1 MARTTRTVEDILP
14 LSPLQSGL
22 LFHSVFDEATPDIYT
37 VQSTFHLAGP
47 LDAGRARQAA
57 EALLRRHASLRVAF
71 RQRKD
76 GEWAQLVAARYK
88 LPWTEVDLS
97 HLPAEEA
104 DTEARRVTL
113 TDRETRFDIGRPPLI
128 RFTLIRTD
136 ELSHRLVFTIH
147 HTVLDGWSLPTLLK
161 EFHRLY
167 VSGGDARHLPSVA
180 PYRDYLTWLS
190 RQDADAAR
198 ASWDGML
205 ADLAAPTLVAGTGE
219 HTPQDPGR
227 HEFALTE
234 ERTAAL
240 TARARA
246 AGVTVNTVVQAAW
259 SLVLAGLTGTDDVV
273 FGVTV
278 NGRPAELPGIESMV
292 GLFINTLP
300 LRIRLRP
307 EESAGE
313 LLSRVHHAQ
322 AELINHQYVGLS
334 EIQHRT
340 GLGPLFDTSVVFE
353 NFPFDS
359 APAVSADADP
369 LRVVRAESHSANH
382 FPLSLVGMPQD
393 CLRFKLFHQ
402 RDLFDDE
409 AAAEISERFRT
420 VLDTLL
426 DAPDLPLGRIDV
438 IGAAQSALALEA
450 AAGPATDPA
459 ARATLPE
466 LFTAQALATPDAPAV
481 RAGGQVLTYRQLDAR
496 ASFVAREL
504 VARGA
509 GPGRNVAVLLPRGT
523 DLVVALLGVAKSGS
537 AYVPLDPEHPA
548 DRIAA
553 VLADADPL
561 LVLTAPGTAPDG
573 ALDGIATLA
582 VTDEEAASH
591 TAAPHPHDPAYLIF
605 TSGSTGRPKGVVVEH
620 RSVGAYLARAR
631 HAYPDAAGLTLVHSS
646 VAFDLTVTG
655 LYTPLVSGGCAHLSD
670 LPDAVGGPR
679 PTFLKGTP
687 SHLELLDT
695 LPEEVSPSGTLVLGG
710 EALRGEA
717 LHGWRTAHPDATV
730 INAYGPTEATVNC
743 LEQRIEPRA
752 ELADGPVP
760 IGRPFAGT
768 RAYALDAALRPVA
781 PGVPGELYVAGVV
794 LARGYLDRPGL
805 TAERFVADPYGP
817 AGTRMYRTGDLVR
830 RSPDGTFVYA
840 GRADD
845 QIKLRG
851 FRIEPGEIETAAS
864 NHPDV
869 TRAVVLAREDRP
881 GDMRL
886 VAYVTPAAVDTDA
899 LRAHLDHALPG
910 YMVPAAIVALD
921 ALPLTPNGKVDRKA
935 LPAPEETATALPVQ
949 RAPRDP
955 REELVRDLF
964 AGVLGLSAVGADD
977 DFFDLGGHSL
987 LAIRLVSRLR
997 ATLGVELSVKHL
1009 FQNATPAGLVRSL
1022 AEAGEARPALLRRER
1037 PERIPLSYAQQR
1049 LWFLHRMEGP
1059 NPVYNL
1065 ASALRLDGPLDHG
1078 ALRAAHADVVAR
1090 HESLRTVIAE
1100 DEQGAHQRVLADVHP
1115 ELHHVRCT
1123 EDELTDLLAEHAR
1136 HPFDLATET
1145 PLRLYLF
1152 ELAEDRHELL
1162 VLLHHVAGDGW
1173 STPLLTRDLTRAYA
1187 ARAAGDAPQWAELP
1201 VQYAD
1206 FSLWQHELMG
1216 SEDDPAS
1223 RSARQLAF
1231 WQETLADLPEELA
1244 LPTDR
1249 PRPAVASYRG
1259 DNIALSIPADLHRTI
1274 AEQARAAD
1282 VTVFMLVQAALAV
1295 TLSRLGA
1302 GDDIP
1307 LGSPVAGRL
1316 DEALDDLVGDFIN
1329 TLVLRTDVS
1338 GDPTFTELL
1347 ARVREADLAAW
1358 SHQDLPFERLVEVLN
1373 PTRSLARSP
1382 LFQTLLAFNNTAAR
1396 DEGSQADAAAGKA
1409 LLGELTV
1416 SARGGVGSGVAKFDL
1431 AFNLREHLTADGA
1444 ADGMTGILEYAGD
1457 LFDHSTAARLGERF
1471 LAVLARLAAAP
1482 GTRVGAVD
1490 VLLEGERPAALTGP
1504 ADTARPLQ
1512 ERWFLDRFEAHAH
1525 VHPHAPAVHAGD
1537 TTLSYAE
1544 LNSRANAMA
1553 RLLTERGAAP
1563 ERFVAVAL
1571 PRTADLLVTLLA
1583 VQKSGAAYLPLDTHF
1598 PADRIRRMIADA
1610 APAVLV
1616 TTGELLPALPDVP
1629 VPTVLTETA
1638 GLTAYDD
1645 ADPQLRAA
1653 GSSAAYVLHTS
1664 GSTGVPKGV
1673 VVPRS
1678 ALDNFLRSMA
1688 DRCAMT
1694 PADRLLAVTTIGF
1707 DIAALELYL
1716 PLATG
1721 GSVVLAGPD
1730 TVRDP
1735 DALRAAVT
1743 AHSITV
1749 MQATPTLWRAATGK
1763 DASFLGEVRVLA
1775 GGEALPADLATVLT
1789 ASARSVLNVYGP
1801 TETTVWSTA
1810 APVTDPAA
1818 VHLGTPLDNTGVY
1831 LLDDRLRPVPP
1842 GVPGELYLS
1851 GAGLARGYLSQPGRT
1866 AERFVPDPYGAPGT
1880 LMYRTGDLTRRTP
1893 QGRLEYVGR
1902 GDQQVKLR
1910 GFRIETG
1917 EIETVLA
1924 AHPDVTAAAVAVRP
1938 GANGE
1943 PRLVA
1948 WTAGDADPLVLRAHL
1963 AASVP
1968 EYMVPGAFVTLD
1980 ELPLTANGKLDRGAL
1995 PDPTETQDT
2004 TGRPPRSPQEEIL
2017 CGLFAEILN
2026 RPRISIDDDFFVSGG
2041 HSLAAMRLVGRIR
2054 SVLDVDLP
2062 ISILFEAPTVAA
2074 LAARLPGAAATRA
2087 PLVAGPRPDRIPASP
2102 AQQRLWFLG
2111 RFEEAG
2117 SATYNVPVVLRLT
2130 GTLDE
2135 DALRAALADVVARH
2149 ETLRTVFAEDA
2160 EGPHQIVLD
2169 PLPLPL
2175 DVRPATEE
2183 ELPALLTAAARTGF
2197 DLARDLP
2204 LRAHLFALAPDEHA
2218 LLLVMHHIAGDGGWS
2233 VPLLVKDL
2241 TTAYAA
2247 RRSAAAPAWRPLA
2260 VQYADYTLWQREV
2273 LGSADDPASELGR
2286 QLAHWQGA
2294 LADLPEELALPT
2306 DRPRPRRA
2314 SGQGAELRF
2323 DIPAELHGALETL
2336 AQQHRASLFMV
2347 VQAALAVTL
2356 SRLGAGDD
2364 IPLGTPSAGRV
2375 NESLDGLIGFFVNTL
2390 VLRTD
2395 LSGDPAFTEVLDR
2408 VRESSLAAYAHQ
2420 DVPFERLVET
2430 LNPGRSLGRHPLFQT
2445 MVTWNNADHDTTG
2458 SLAKDL
2464 PDLRMRIGEVASG
2477 VATFDLLFAFTDLR
2491 TERGAPDGLAVRLEY
2506 GTDLYDPATAELFAT
2521 SLLAALNAV
2530 AADAA
2535 RPVHRIDVTPGA
2547 APKRLLAASPAAR
2560 THRPLAET
2568 LAEQAARTPDVVA
2581 VTDGQ
2586 SSLTYRELLTGA
2598 HALAAELRRRG
2609 LGPEDRVAVALPRG
2623 TGLALAL
2630 AATLTTG
2637 CAYVPVD
2644 PELPAERVELMLR
2657 GTAPGALISTAAVAA
2672 HLPATGVPL
2681 LLVEDPLPPATADE
2695 AYGRALP
2702 DHPAY
2707 VIYTSGSTGTPKGIV
2722 MPHRALAGLLDWHER
2737 AVPGAPGT
2745 VVAQFTAVGFDV
2757 SVQEI
2762 LGALL
2767 SGKTLAV
2774 CPEDTRRDPRELARW
2789 LQEHR
2794 VAELY
2799 APNLVIDGVL
2809 EAARECGADLSVL
2822 RHLVQAGE
2830 ALTLREPV
2838 RAHHTAHPAAL
2849 LHNHYGPAETHV
2861 ATGWT
2866 LPADVTDWPATPQIG
2881 HPVDGAR
2888 AYVLDAGLLPVPP
2901 GVTGEL
2907 HLAGDPLARGYLGRP
2922 DLTAERFVADPF
2934 GPPGARMYRTGD
2946 LAKRTADGELHY
2958 VGRADHQV
2966 KIRGFRIEPGEIEAV
2981 LAAREDVLRAAVV
2994 VREDRSGDKRLVA
3007 YVVPATRGTAAHAA
3021 SDRSEPAHATSAQDS
3036 SDRSEPAQTPSAH
3049 APSGRGA
3056 AAPAP
3061 GTAELRA
3068 HLAGRLPAHMVPAA
3082 FVILDELPLT
3092 RTGKLDRAAL
3102 PAPAHEAAL
3111 VRAPRTPREETLC
3124 ALFAE
3129 VLGTPAVGI
3138 DQDFFDLGGHSLLAT
3153 RLVARIRSV
3162 LGAELAV
3169 RGLFE
3174 EPTPA
3179 GLATLLDTAEG
3190 ARQAVTRRER
3200 PDRIPLSYAQRRLW
3214 FLHRME
3220 GPTATYNMPSALR
3233 LTGDLDHDALWA
3245 AVGDVLARH
3254 EALRTV
3260 FADDAD
3266 GGHQVILT
3274 PGDALSRLGAQAA
3287 VTVAPRALE
3296 EELARASARPFDLA
3310 EEPPLRVTVFR
3321 TGPGEHVLLLLLH
3334 HIATD
3339 GWSAPVLARDLTSA
3353 YAARHAGAAPDWAE
3367 LPVQYADFTL
3377 WQQELLGSEDDPD
3390 GAVPRQLAH
3399 WRDALAG
3406 LPEELTLPTDR
3417 PRPPV
3422 ASHRGDTVAFT
3433 VPADLHAGLAG
3444 LAGTHRASLFM
3455 VVQAAWATLL
3465 SRLGAGEDIP
3475 LGTPIAGRTDEALDD
3490 LVGFFVNTL
3499 VLRTDLSGA
3508 PAFTEL
3514 LGRVRESSLAAYAN
3528 QDVPFERLVEVLN
3541 PARSMARH
3549 PLFQTALMWNN
3560 NDDLLPDNV
3569 AGRFPGLTAR
3579 PLPLGSG
3586 VAKFD
3591 LTLALKEAHAPDGA
3605 PAGLHGHLEFATDL
3619 FDRTTAKEL
3628 VERFER
3634 VLRAVVA
3641 SPDTPVRDVDVMAP
3655 GEREKVLNEW
3665 NDSGTRIPA
3674 SSLPELFEARVAL
3687 SPEATAVVFGGVEVS
3702 YRELNARANRLAR
3715 QLAARGA
3722 GPEQLV
3728 AVVLPRS
3735 VDLLVA
3741 LLAVL
3746 KSGAGY
3752 VPVDPEFP
3760 QERIDYIL
3768 ADADPVLTL
3777 TAADLAETNPD
3788 TYADDDLA
3796 LPGRSAD
3803 HVAYVIY
3810 TSGSTGRPKGVA
3822 VPGGALVNFLTAMQ
3836 DRFSLTPADRLV
3848 AVTTV
3853 GFDIAGLELFLPLL
3867 HGARVVLAD
3876 KDTVRDTGALAALLT
3891 TSHATIAQATP
3902 SLWHALAE
3910 TGGIPAGLRVLV
3922 GGEALPAQLAT
3933 TLTAQGRQV
3942 TNLYGPTETTIWSTA
3957 ATVPATGE
3965 VSIGGPVANT
3975 RAYVLD
3981 AGLRPVPVGVAG
3993 ELYLAGAGLARGY
4006 QHRPGLSSE
4015 RFVADPYGPAGTRMY
4030 RTGDLVRRRAD
4041 GQLDYLGRTDFQ
4053 VKVRGFRI
4061 EPGEIEAAVAG
4072 HPDVARSAVV
4082 VREDRPGDK
4091 RLVAYFVPVPGGA
4104 PDGDVLR
4111 KHLSAVLPD
4120 YMVPSAFVTLDALPL
4135 TPNGKLDRAALPAP
4149 DYGSPGEGRAPA
4161 TPQEE
4166 VLCGLFAE
4174 VLGVAHV
4181 SVDDDFFALGGHS
4194 LLVSRLV
4201 ARVRSALGKEMSFR
4215 SFFEKP
4221 TVAALAASLAQTKA
4235 TTTRPALRRRTGT
4248 TGNTGNTGN
4257 KENS

>member
-47 LDAGRARQAA
+47 LDADRARGAA

-88 LPWTEVDLS
+88 LPWTEIDLS
-97 HLPAEEA
+97 HLGEREA
-104 DTEARRVTL
+104 DAEARRATL
-113 TDRETRFDIGRPPLI
+113 ADRETRFDIGRPPLI
-128 RFTLIRTD
+128 RFTLIRTGA
-136 ELSHRLVFTIH
+136 ESHRLVFTIH

-161 EFHRLY
+161 EFHSLY

-198 ASWDGML
+198 TAWDTALDG
-205 ADLAAPTLVAGTGE
+205 LAAPTLVAGGGE

-227 HEFALTE
+227 YEFGLTE
-234 ERTAAL
+234 ERTTAL

-300 LRIRLRP
+300 LRIALRP
-307 EESAGE
+307 GESAGE
-313 LLSRVHHAQ
+313 LLGRVHHAQ
-322 AELINHQYVGLS
+322 AEMINHQYVGLS

-382 FPLSLVGMPQD
+382 FPLSLVGMPQE

-402 RDLFDDE
+402 PHLFDD
-409 AAAEISERFRT
+409 AAAAGIAERFLGI
-420 VLDTLL
+420 LDTLVRE
-426 DAPDLPLGRIDV
+426 PELPLGRIDV
-438 IGAAQSALALEA
+438 IGAEESTRALAA
-450 AAGPATDPA
+450 AAGPAVGEDA
-459 ARATLPE
+459 AGATLPG
-466 LFTAQALATPDAPAV
+466 LFTAQAQATPDAPAV
-481 RAGGQVLTYRQLDAR
+481 RAGDQVLTYRELDRR

-509 GPGRNVAVLLPRGT
+509 VAGRNVAVLLPRGT
-523 DLVVALLGVAKSGS
+523 DLVVALLGVAKSGA

-553 VLADADPL
+553 VLADSDPL
-561 LVLTAPGTAPDG
+561 LVLTGDDTPADLLADV
-573 ALDGIATLA
+573 ATLA
-582 VTDEEAASH
+582 VTGAEADSY

-631 HAYPDAAGLTLVHSS
+631 TAYPDAAGLTLVHSS

-655 LYTPLVSGGCAHLSD
+655 LYSPLVSGGCAHLSD

-695 LPEEVSPSGTLVLGG
+695 LPAEVSPSGTLVLGG

-717 LHGWRTAHPDATV
+717 LRGWRTAHPDATV

-743 LEQRIEPRA
+743 LELRIEPGA

-805 TAERFVADPYGP
+805 TAGRFVADPFGP
-817 AGTRMYRTGDLVR
+817 AGSVMYRTGDLVR
-830 RSPDGTFVYA
+830 RRTDGTFVYA

-851 FRIEPGEIETAAS
+851 FRIEPGEIETAAAS
-864 NHPDV
+864 HPDV

-886 VAYVTPAAVDTDA
+886 VAYVTPGDVDADA
-899 LRAHLDHALPG
+899 LRGHLAAALPA

-921 ALPLTPNGKVDRKA
+921 ALPLTPNGKVDRRA
-935 LPAPEETATALPVQ
+935 LPAPEESATGLTVQ

-955 REELVRDLF
+955 REELVRDQF
-964 AGVLGLSAVGADD
+964 AGVLGLSQVGAHD

-1009 FQNATPAGLVRSL
+1009 FKNPTPAGLVRSL
-1022 AEAGEARPALLRRER
+1022 ADAEEARPPLVRGER
-1037 PERIPLSYAQQR
+1037 PERIPLSYGQQR

-1065 ASALRLDGPLDHG
+1065 ASALTLEGPLDLA
-1078 ALRAAHADVVAR
+1078 ALRAAYADVVER

-1100 DEQGAHQRVLADVHP
+1100 DGQGAHQRVLTDVRP
-1115 ELHHVRCT
+1115 QLETVDCT
-1123 EDELTDLLAEHAR
+1123 EQELEGLLAEHAA
-1136 HPFDLATET
+1136 HPFDLSAET
-1145 PLRLYLF
+1145 PLKLSLF
-1152 ELAEDRHELL
+1152 RLAEDRHELL

-1187 ARAAGDAPQWAELP
+1187 ARAAGDAPKWSELP

-1206 FSLWQHELMG
+1206 FALWQHALMG
-1216 SEDDPAS
+1216 DEDDPQS
-1223 RSARQLAF
+1223 RAARQLAF
-1231 WQETLADLPEELA
+1231 WRETLADLPEELA

-1259 DNIALSIPADLHRTI
+1259 DNVPLAVPADLHRAV
-1274 AEQARAAD
+1274 AECARTAD

-1373 PTRSLARSP
+1373 PARSLARSP

-1396 DEGSQADAAAGKA
+1396 GESAQLDGQA
-1409 LLGELTV
+1409 LLGELSV
-1416 SARGGVGSGVAKFDL
+1416 AGRGGVGSGVAKFDL
-1431 AFNLREHLTADGA
+1431 AFNLRERLTEDGA
-1444 ADGMTGILEYAGD
+1444 ADGMTGILEYAAD
-1457 LFDHSTAARLGERF
+1457 LFDHTTAERLVDRF
-1471 LAVLARLAAAP
+1471 VTVLARLVAAP
-1482 GTRVGAVD
+1482 STRVGDID
-1490 VLLEGERPAALTGP
+1490 VLLEGERPAALATP
-1504 ADTARPLQ
+1504 AGTARPLQ
-1512 ERWFLDRFEAHAH
+1512 DRWFLDRFEAHAA
-1525 VHPHAPAVHAGD
+1525 VRPDAPAVHADG

-1544 LNSRANAMA
+1544 LNSRANALA
-1553 RLLTERGAAP
+1553 RLLAERGAAP

-1571 PRTADLLVTLLA
+1571 PRTADLLITLLA
-1583 VQKSGAAYLPLDTHF
+1583 VQKSGAAYLPLDTRF
-1598 PADRIRRMIADA
+1598 PADRVRRMLADA
-1610 APAVLV
+1610 DPAVLV
-1616 TTGELLPALPDVP
+1616 TTGELLPGLPDAA
-1629 VPTVLTETA
+1629 VPTVLAEEADTS
-1638 GLTAYDD
+1638 AYDD
-1645 ADPQLRAA
+1645 SDPRVRAE
-1653 GSSAAYVLHTS
+1653 GTGAAYVLHTS

-1673 VVPRS
+1673 VVPRA
-1678 ALDNFLRSMA
+1678 ALDNFLRAMA

-1694 PADRLLAVTTIGF
+1694 PDDRLLAVTTIGF
-1707 DIAALELYL
+1707 DIAGLELYL

-1721 GSVVLAGPD
+1721 GTVVLAGPD

-1735 DALRAAVT
+1735 EALRAAVT
-1743 AHSITV
+1743 AHGITV
-1749 MQATPTLWRAATGK
+1749 MQATPTLWRAATGGG
-1763 DASFLGEVRVLA
+1763 AAPFLGGVRVLA
-1775 GGEALPADLATVLT
+1775 GGEALPADLAAVLT

-1818 VHLGTPLDNTGVY
+1818 VHLGTPLDNTGAYV
-1831 LLDDRLRPVPP
+1831 LDDRLRPVAP

-1851 GAGLARGYLSQPGRT
+1851 GAGLARGYLSQAGRT
-1866 AERFVPDPYGAPGT
+1866 AERFVADPHGAPGT
-1880 LMYRTGDLTRRTP
+1880 AMYRTGDVVRRTAA
-1893 QGRLEYVGR
+1893 GLLEYVGR

-1917 EIETVLA
+1917 EIEALLA
-1924 AHPDVTAAAVAVRP
+1924 AHPDVAAAAVGVRP
-1938 GANGE
+1938 AAGGE
-1943 PRLVA
+1943 DRLVA
-1948 WTAGDADPLVLRAHL
+1948 WTVGDVDAQVLRAHL
-1963 AASVP
+1963 AAAVP
-1968 EYMVPGAFVTLD
+1968 EYMVPGAFVSLPA
-1980 ELPLTANGKLDRGAL
+1980 LPLTANGKLDRKAL
-1995 PDPTETQDT
+1995 PDPAETHDT

-2026 RPRISIDDDFFVSGG
+2026 RARISIDDDFFASGG

-2062 ISILFEAPTVAA
+2062 ISVLFEAPTVAA
-2074 LAARLPGAAATRA
+2074 LAARLTGAAQTRA
-2087 PLVAGPRPDRIPASP
+2087 PLVAGPRPDRVPASP

-2111 RFEEAG
+2111 RFEEPG

-2135 DALRAALADVVARH
+2135 DALRGALLDVTTRH

-2160 EGPHQIVLD
+2160 EGPHQIVLEPAPV
-2169 PLPLPL
+2169 PLG
-2175 DVRPATEE
+2175 VRPATEE
-2183 ELPALLTAAARTGF
+2183 ELPGLLTEAARTGF
-2197 DLARDLP
+2197 DLSRDRP
-2204 LRAHLFALAPDEHA
+2204 LRAHLFALAAGEHA

-2247 RRSAAAPAWRPLA
+2247 RRTHAAPTWRPLS

-2286 QLAHWQGA
+2286 QLAHWREA
-2294 LADLPEELALPT
+2294 LAELPEELTLPT

-2323 DIPAELHGALETL
+2323 HVPAELHTELEAL
-2336 AQQHRASLFMV
+2336 AQRHRASLFMV
-2347 VQAALAVTL
+2347 VQAAVAVTL

-2375 NESLDGLIGFFVNTL
+2375 NEALDGLIGFFVNTL

-2408 VRESSLAAYAHQ
+2408 VRTASLAAYEHQ

-2445 MVTWNNADHDTTG
+2445 MVTWNNTGHDTTG
-2458 SLAKDL
+2458 GLTADL
-2464 PDLRMRIGEVASG
+2464 PDLRMRIGEVDSQ
-2477 VATFDLLFAFTDLR
+2477 VATFDLLFGFSDLR

-2506 GTDLYDPATAELFAT
+2506 ATDLYDPATAELFAGC
-2521 SLLAALNAV
+2521 LLQALTAV
-2530 AADAA
+2530 AADER
-2535 RPVHRIDVTPGA
+2535 RPVHRIDLTAGA
-2547 APKRLLAASPAAR
+2547 ARDRLPAPAAPRTHPPLAAAF
-2560 THRPLAET
+2560 
-2568 LAEQAARTPDVVA
+2568 AEQAGRTPDVPA
-2581 VTDGQ
+2581 VTDGHTT
-2586 SSLTYRELLTGA
+2586 LTYRELRERA

-2623 TGLALAL
+2623 TDLTVALVAAL
-2630 AATLTTG
+2630 TAG

-2644 PELPAERVELMLR
+2644 PELPAERVDLMLR
-2657 GTAPGALISTAAVAA
+2657 ATAPGALITSAALAPG
-2672 HLPATGVPL
+2672 LPATACAP
-2681 LLVEDPLPPATADE
+2681 LLVEDPLPPAGAAE
-2695 AYGRALP
+2695 ATGAALD

-2737 AVPGAPGT
+2737 AVPGPVGT

-2789 LQEHR
+2789 LEANR

-2799 APNLVIDGVL
+2799 APNLVVDGVL
-2809 EAARECGADLSVL
+2809 EAARECGADLSAL

-2838 RAHHTAHPAAL
+2838 RAHHTDHPTAL

-2866 LPADVTDWPATPQIG
+2866 LPADVRQWPDVPAIG
-2881 HPVDGAR
+2881 STVDGAR
-2888 AYVLDAGLLPVPP
+2888 AYVLDAALLPVPP

-2907 HLAGDPLARGYLGRP
+2907 HLAGDPLARGYLDRP
-2922 DLTAERFVADPF
+2922 DLTAERFVADPY
-2934 GPPGARMYRTGD
+2934 GHPGARMYRTGD
-2946 LAKRTADGELHY
+2946 LAKVTADGQLHY
-2958 VGRADHQV
+2958 AGRADHQV
-2966 KIRGFRIEPGEIEAV
+2966 KIRGFRIEPGEIEAA
-2981 LAAREDVLRAAVV
+2981 LTLREDVLRAAVV
-2994 VREDRSGDKRLVA
+2994 VREDHPGDKRLVA
-3007 YVVPATRGTAAHAA
+3007 YVVAGQGHPA
-3021 SDRSEPAHATSAQDS
+3021 P
-3036 SDRSEPAQTPSAH
+3036 
-3049 APSGRGA
+3049 A
-3056 AAPAP
+3056 AAD
-3061 GTAELRA
+3061 LRG

-3082 FVILDELPLT
+3082 FVVLDELPLT

-3102 PAPAHEAAL
+3102 PAPVHESAL
-3111 VRAPRTPREETLC
+3111 ARAPRTPREEALC

-3129 VLGTPAVGI
+3129 VLGVPAVGI

-3153 RLVARIRSV
+3153 RLVARVRSV
-3162 LGAELAV
+3162 LGVELAV

-3200 PDRIPLSYAQRRLW
+3200 PERIPLSFAQRRLW

-3220 GPTATYNMPSALR
+3220 GPTATYNMPTALR

-3245 AVGDVLARH
+3245 AVGDVLTRH
-3254 EALRTV
+3254 ESLRTV

-3266 GGHQVILT
+3266 GGHQVILD
-3274 PGDALSRLGAQAA
+3274 PADALSRLGAQAA
-3287 VTVAPRALE
+3287 VTVAPDALQD
-3296 EELARASARPFDLA
+3296 ELARASVRPFDLA
-3310 EEPPLRVTVFR
+3310 EEPPLRVTVLR

-3353 YAARHAGAAPDWAE
+3353 YAARHAGGAPQWSE

-3377 WQQELLGSEDDPD
+3377 WQQEVLGSGD
-3390 GAVPRQLAH
+3390 GTDGGGGEQLAY
-3399 WRDALAG
+3399 WREALAG

-3417 PRPPV
+3417 PRPPA
-3422 ASHRGDTVAFT
+3422 ASHRGDTVAFQ
-3433 VPADLHAGLAG
+3433 VPADLHASLAALAG
-3444 LAGTHRASLFM
+3444 AHRASLFM

-3475 LGTPIAGRTDEALDD
+3475 LGTPIAGRTDDALDE

-3508 PAFTEL
+3508 PSFGEL
-3514 LGRVRESSLAAYAN
+3514 LGRVRERSLAAYAH
-3528 QDVPFERLVEVLN
+3528 QDVPFEQLVEVLN
-3541 PARSMARH
+3541 PARSTARH
-3549 PLFQTALMWNN
+3549 PLFQVALMWNN
-3560 NDDLLPDNV
+3560 NDDRLPDDV
-3569 AGRFPGLTAR
+3569 ADRFPGLAAR
-3579 PLPLGSG
+3579 PVPLGTG

-3591 LTLALKEAHAPDGA
+3591 LTLALKEAHTSDGA

-3619 FDRTTAKEL
+3619 FERTTAEDL
-3628 VERFER
+3628 VARFER

-3641 SPDTPVRDVDVMAP
+3641 APDTPVRDVDVMAP
-3655 GEREKVLNEW
+3655 GETERVLHEW
-3665 NDSGTRIPA
+3665 NDSDGAVPGR
-3674 SSLPELFEARVAL
+3674 SLPELFEARVAL
-3687 SPEATAVVFGGVEVS
+3687 APEATAVVLGGVEVA
-3702 YRELNARANRLAR
+3702 YGELNARANRLAR
-3715 QLAARGA
+3715 WLAARGA
-3722 GPEQLV
+3722 GPEKLV

-3735 VDLLVA
+3735 VDLVVA

-3760 QERIDYIL
+3760 RERIEYVL
-3768 ADADPVLTL
+3768 ADAGPVLTL
-3777 TAADLAETNPD
+3777 TEDVLAGAGLD
-3788 TYADDDLA
+3788 GYADDDMVLA
-3796 LPGRSAD
+3796 DRSGERT
-3803 HVAYVIY
+3803 AYVIY

-3822 VPGGALVNFLTAMQ
+3822 VPGAALVNFLTSMQ
-3836 DRFSLTPADRLV
+3836 DRFALTPADRLA

-3867 HGARVVLAD
+3867 NGARVVLAD
-3876 KDTVRDTGALAALLT
+3876 KDTVRDTAALAALLT
-3891 TSHATIAQATP
+3891 ASGATIAQATP

-3910 TGGIPAGLRVLV
+3910 ADGIPAGLRVLV
-3922 GGEALPAQLAT
+3922 GGEALPAPLAR
-3933 TLTAQGRQV
+3933 TLTAGGRSV
-3942 TNLYGPTETTIWSTA
+3942 TNLYGPTETTVWSTA
-3957 ATVPATGE
+3957 CAVDADGD
-3965 VSIGGPVANT
+3965 VSIGGPIANT
-3975 RAYVLD
+3975 RLYVLD
-3981 AGLRPVPVGVAG
+3981 AGLRPVPLGVAG
-3993 ELYLAGAGLARGY
+3993 ELYIAGAGLARGY
-4006 QHRPGLSSE
+4006 QHRPGLSAE
-4015 RFVADPYGPAGTRMY
+4015 RFVADPHGTPGTRMY

-4041 GQLDYLGRTDFQ
+4041 GRLDYLGRTDFQ

-4061 EPGEIEAAVAG
+4061 EPGEIEAVLAD
-4072 HPDVARSAVV
+4072 HPDIARTAVV

-4091 RLVAYFVPVPGGA
+4091 RLVAYFVPVVGGA

-4111 KHLSAVLPD
+4111 KHVAETLPD

-4149 DYGSPGEGRAPA
+4149 DYGSLGEGRAPR

-4166 VLCGLFAE
+4166 TLCGLFAE
-4174 VLGVAHV
+4174 ILGVARV
-4181 SVDDDFFALGGHS
+4181 TVDDDFFALGGHS
-4194 LLVSRLV
+4194 LLASRLV
-4201 ARVRSALGKEMSFR
+4201 ARVRAALGKEMSIR
-4215 SFFEKP
+4215 GFFEKP
-4221 TVAALAASLAQTKA
+4221 TVAALAASLEGAQA
-4235 TTTRPALRRRTGT
+4235 TTTRPALRRRTA
-4248 TGNTGNTGN
+4248 GN